1 MIRLTFY
8 RFTLKD
14 LQILYG
20 TYVRLLL
27 EYANR
32 VVYSG
37 RTKDATPVERVR
49 RAATKM
55 VAGLKSVDY
64 ETCLVVL
71 DLFPLEYRRLRVD
84 LILTQAL
91 FEQTLTVNRRL
102 TEDDLDTCRALL
114 KCETPSCE
122 VRQLVADEFD
132 PDVRRTYKNRLL
144 ESLPSAPPSDVN
156 SYWDEI
162 ATSLH
167 SAGNFACGTT
177 QPGALKHWISDRTV
191 ALLKSRRNIP
201 AGPEHNPMRRAI
213 RRQVKKVKEMEE
225 AQKAGNSR
233 RLFQL
238 IRATGPRKPPV
249 NETIKH
255 QNGTIISNK
264 EERVDR
270 WAKYFEQQLSW
281 PPAGTHLEPT
291 GEVEPWTP
299 GSDLVGL
306 LAVLQVTFGER
317 PPVFSRLPA
326 PSQPI
331 SAAPYP
337 PSYPQV
343 GFYPQPAPGRVE
355 IGSGWQMPTSANM
368 CTMPMPQMP
377 NYNSPFPDSVGP
389 TPNLPNPL
397 PGNPYDPQ
405 KTEATGS
412 LTEDQLLPSIKSAVA
427 DKIRREQQELIYQYN
442 DELKAIS
449 QTQSELNDGR
459 QKLRRMIEQMK
470 EEQKTASENLEK
482 LERENKELEELC
494 ANLDSAGEV
503 DVDEAV
509 FIEYPLYRQLVSSF
523 AKEQAIED
531 AMYYLR
537 EALGKGVLD
546 LDTYLERIRRLSK
559 DQFELRSTVLLCRQ
573 EAGLPG

>member
-1 MIRLTFY
+1 MTSNLEACRRFLSENAAKEALQREVESVIISYGDLRLKKEEFTFN
-8 RFTLKD
+8 D
-14 LQILYG
+14 G
-20 TYVRLLL
+20 T
-27 EYANR
+27 
-32 VVYSG
+32 S
-37 RTKDATPVERVR
+37 K
-49 RAATKM
+49 
-55 VAGLKSVDY
+55 
-64 ETCLVVL
+64 
-71 DLFPLEYRRLRVD
+71 
-84 LILTQAL
+84 AL
-91 FEQTLTVNRRL
+91 FCL
-102 TEDDLDTCRALL
+102 
-114 KCETPSCE
+114 
-122 VRQLVADEFD
+122 
-132 PDVRRTYKNRLL
+132 
-144 ESLPSAPPSDVN
+144 
-156 SYWDEI
+156 
-162 ATSLH
+162 
-167 SAGNFACGTT
+167 
-177 QPGALKHWISDRTV
+177 
-191 ALLKSRRNIP
+191 
-201 AGPEHNPMRRAI
+201 
-213 RRQVKKVKEMEE
+213 
-225 AQKAGNSR
+225 
-233 RLFQL
+233 
-238 IRATGPRKPPV
+238 
-249 NETIKH
+249 
-255 QNGTIISNK
+255 NGTIPVLYKSSTYNIPVAIFLYDNHPHKAPIVYVRPTPTMQIKANNFVDTNGLVCLPYISEWK
-264 EERVDR
+264 
-270 WAKYFEQQLSW
+270 
-281 PPAGTHLEPT
+281 H
-291 GEVEPWTP
+291 P

-355 IGSGWQMPTSANM
+355 IGSGWQMPTSANI

-389 TPNLPNPL
+389 APNFPNPQ

-405 KTEATGS
+405 KTEAFPATPFRTPETLCYPTQAPAYHTTGS
-412 LTEDQLLPSIKSAVA
+412 LTEDQLLPSIRSAVA

-442 DELKAIS
+442 DELKAIG

-459 QKLRRMIEQMK
+459 QKLLRMIEQMK
-470 EEQKTASENLEK
+470 DEQKKASENLEK